1 MISFS
6 EVSLI
11 LLFVWGISYL
21 FIKRYIGTLH
31 IYFFLLFLMVL
42 PGFIF
47 PLDEYLN
54 LDYEP
59 IFNAWYSILFA
70 FLLVIAIIPWFH
82 VDIWLKRNRAFQ
94 IDLLQ
99 LPKLKV
105 VCLTTILLSVFAIF
119 YSFPYAITAFSMGGA
134 EVRSFI
140 MGNSI
145 YPKTIFTTLAVGI
158 GFLSPLTILLFY
170 ISLLSD
176 SLKYFTFPLFLSS
189 FAYIITSSPF
199 LARDGYILLPI
210 IYVILYKV
218 FNQSLSYEKKLLLKR
233 YFFLSFPIILLGIL
247 IITIDRFYNDESGEG
262 IKNLL
267 SGTWGYFYQ
276 QPYIFN
282 ITLQHQVFFRGIGNQ
297 FPLLAEI
304 FDFPVYDYTRYRF
317 ETMFGTMFA
326 SFYSAN
332 GWKSLFYA
340 TLFYIVS
347 WSIVF
352 KLQIFFNKVF
362 PILLVFTLYLFYAI
376 SGLFYYRLSNWSV
389 EFMYIFIIMASFF
402 IPNFLKIKIN

>member
-11 LLFVWGISYL
+11 LIFIWGISYL
-21 FIKRYIGTLH
+21 FIRRYIETLH
-31 IYFFLLFLMVL
+31 TYFFLLLLMVL

-47 PLDEYLN
+47 PLNEYLE
-54 LDYEP
+54 LDYEFV
-59 IFNAWYSILFA
+59 FNAWYSVLFA
-70 FLLVIAIIPWFH
+70 FLLVFAIIPWFH
-82 VDIWLKRNRAFQ
+82 VDVWLKKNREFQ
-94 IDLLQ
+94 IDLVK
-99 LPKLKV
+99 LPKLKFL
-105 VCLTTILLSVFAIF
+105 CLVTILLSAYAIF
-119 YSFPYAITAFSMGGA
+119 YALPYAIIAFSMGGA

-140 MGNSI
+140 MNDSI
-145 YPKTIFTTLAVGI
+145 YPKTFFTTLAVGI

-176 SLKYFTFPLFLSS
+176 RLKYFTFPLFLSS

-199 LARDGYILLPI
+199 LARDGYILLPV
-210 IYVILYKV
+210 IYIILYKV
-218 FNQSLSYEKKLLLKR
+218 FNQSLSFEKKALLKR
-233 YFFLSFPIILLGIL
+233 YFFLAFPVILLGIL
-247 IITIDRFYNDESGEG
+247 IITFDRFYKDESGEG

-267 SGTWGYFYQ
+267 AGTWGYFYQ

-297 FPLLAEI
+297 FPLLAAI
-304 FDFPVYDYTRYRF
+304 FDLPVYDYTRYRF

-326 SFYSAN
+326 SFYSAG
-332 GWKSLFYA
+332 GWKPLFYA

-352 KLQIFFNKVF
+352 KLQILFNKVF
-362 PILLVFTLYLFYAI
+362 PVLLIFTLYLLYAI
-376 SGLFYYRLSNWSV
+376 SGLFYYRLSNLSV
-389 EFMYIFIIMASFF
+389 EFMYVFIIIASFF
-402 IPNFLKIKIN
+402 IPNFLKIKSN